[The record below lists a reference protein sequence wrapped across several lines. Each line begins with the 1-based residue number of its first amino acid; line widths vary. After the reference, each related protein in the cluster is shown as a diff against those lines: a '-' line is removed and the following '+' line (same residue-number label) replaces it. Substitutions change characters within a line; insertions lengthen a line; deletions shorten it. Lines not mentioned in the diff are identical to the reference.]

1 MGLSRECFLNQLICL
16 ATWRAVAWLRAKGLL
31 LVGLAYLITSPCQA
45 QSIRVERAPSP
56 SWVEAVQPDLNVQL
70 PADQT
75 SQGQHFLLVDEQVR
89 VEDKQR
95 TNYRHYA
102 TRALSVQGLESLAN
116 LDIRFDPSYQTLTL
130 HQITVLRGDERI
142 NKLASAKVR
151 VLQRETELDTLI
163 FDGSRSANVFLEDVR
178 VGDVVE
184 YAYSL
189 RGHNPVFGQ
198 LQFGRFAFQWT
209 VPVARVVMRLQWP
222 QGRPV
227 HMRARE
233 GASLP
238 AAASSSSAQGMQA
251 YRWDLSNVAARRVD
265 ADAPGWFDPYPQV
278 QWSEFKDWAAVV
290 QWALPL
296 YRLPEVQAAP
306 VQAEIKRIAAAHS
319 TPEARLLAALKFVQ
333 TEVRYLGVETGA
345 GSHAPSP
352 PALVLARRFGD
363 CKDKTL
369 LTLALLRGLGLQ
381 AHAALVHTSARQS
394 IDDWQPS
401 PSAFNHVLLRVR
413 LPGGDMWLDPTRP
426 PQHGSLKRIGQAD
439 FGLALV
445 VVEDSKT
452 LVPMADEATQLSK
465 REIKAVLDSSAG
477 LQAPAKYTVTTTAFG
492 RAAESMRASLS
503 AQTRDSLEKDYANF
517 YAGYF
522 GSVKTAAPMEVVDD
536 KTNNQLTV
544 TEHYLI
550 DKLWQMSDTRK
561 RLEASIEVPDVSAL
575 LTSPKTKM
583 RTSPLA
589 LAHPVEL
596 LHITEVRLPGNWNLK
611 PDRVRID
618 EPVFELQREEEWQG
632 STLRLTDRYRSR
644 VSHVQAEGVPRY
656 VEGLEKARQ
665 ALGYRLHERTA
676 GAAGSTNW
684 AAVLAG
690 ALALGGSLWLV
701 WRLSRWDP
709 AQPTALALP
718 VDAQPALTGLSGW
731 LLLALL
737 GMLARLFIVGRTLWK
752 ETLPALNLD
761 TWWLVTSPDSASSHV
776 LWGPTL
782 LLGLVSQVVI
792 LVTGLLLLALFF
804 QRRTS
809 FPRLFIWCV
818 WATMLAA
825 TIELALIQFI
835 PNFPDADRAA
845 SWGEWIRGG
854 LTSAC
859 WTAYFIKSRR
869 VRLTFLYRLKPV
881 AERGDGVKTVEPA
894 PAT

>member
-1 MGLSRECFLNQLICL
+1 LNQLRGL
-16 ATWRAVAWLRAKGLL
+16 TALRARAWLRVLTWWLMAWAGLTTL
-31 LVGLAYLITSPCQA
+31 PGHA
-45 QSIRVERAPSP
+45 QSTRVDRAPPP
-56 SWVEAVQPDLNVQL
+56 SWVEAVQPDLNAQL

-75 SQGQHFLLVDEQVR
+75 SQGQHFLLVDEQLR
-89 VEDKQR
+89 VEGKQR
-95 TNYRHYA
+95 TSYRHYA

-130 HQITVLRGDERI
+130 HQIMVLRGQERI
-142 NKLASAKVR
+142 NKLANAKVR

-209 VPVARVVMRLQWP
+209 VPVAQVVMRLQWP
-222 QGRPV
+222 QGRPL

-233 GASLP
+233 GAAVP
-238 AAASSSSAQGMQA
+238 APTSSSSAPAMQV
-251 YRWDLSNVAARRVD
+251 YRWDVSSVAARRVD
-265 ADAPGWFDPYPQV
+265 ADAPGWFDPYPQL

-296 YRLPEVQAAP
+296 YRLPDVQAP
-306 VQAEIKRIAAAHS
+306 TVQAEINRIAAAQR

-333 TEVRYLGVETGA
+333 TQVRYLGVETGA

-369 LTLALLRGLGLQ
+369 LTLALLRGLGVP

-413 LPGGDMWLDPTRP
+413 LPSGDLWLDPTRP
-426 PQHGSLKRIGQAD
+426 PQHGSLQRIGQAD
-439 FGLALV
+439 YGLALV
-445 VVEDSKT
+445 VAEDSKT
-452 LVPMADEATQLSK
+452 PVPMADEATQLSK

-477 LQAPAKYTVTTTAFG
+477 LQAPTTYTVTTTAFG
-492 RAAESMRASLS
+492 RAAESMRASFS
-503 AQTRDSLEKDYANF
+503 AQTRESLEKDYANF

-550 DKLWQMSDTRK
+550 DKLWQMSDKRK

-583 RTSPLA
+583 RSSPLA

-596 LHITEVRLPGNWNLK
+596 LHVTEVRLPGTWNVK
-611 PDRVRID
+611 PDRVRLD
-618 EPVFELQREEEWQG
+618 EPVFELQRDEEWQG

-656 VEGLEKARQ
+656 IEGLEKARQ
-665 ALGYRLHERTA
+665 ALGYSLHESSA
-676 GAAGSTNW
+676 GASGPTNW
-684 AAVLAG
+684 TAIVVG
-690 ALALGGSLWLV
+690 TLALMALLWLV
-701 WRLSRWDP
+701 WALYRWDP

-718 VDAQPALTGLSGW
+718 VDAQPQLTGLRGW
-731 LLLALL
+731 LLVALL
-737 GMLARLFIVGRTLWK
+737 AMLARLFVVGRALWT
-752 ETLPALNLD
+752 ETLPAMRSDAWELL
-761 TWWLVTSPDSASSHV
+761 TARGSASYDA
-776 LWGPTL
+776 LWQPALLMSLVNQLVVVVTGL
-782 LLGLVSQVVI
+782 MLLGL
-792 LVTGLLLLALFF
+792 FF
-804 QRRTS
+804 RRRSS
-809 FPRLFIWCV
+809 FPRLFIMCL
-818 WATMLAA
+818 WATLALA
-825 TIELALIQFI
+825 TIELLMMEGIT
-835 PNFPDADRAA
+835 NFPAKERAE
-845 SWGEWIRGG
+845 SWVEWARGM
-854 LTSAC
+854 LLSIC
-859 WTAYFIKSRR
+859 WTAYFVKSRR
-869 VRLTFLYRLKPV
+869 VRLTFLHRLKPLAV
-881 AERGDGVKTVEPA
+881 REEGVKAAEPA
-894 PAT
+894 PAS